1 MKVLIVGGTGFIGP
15 AHYEAK
21 DVLLTEMRG

>member
-1 MKVLIVGGTGFIGP
+1 MRVVIIGGTGFIGP
-15 AHYEAK
+15 SHCEAE